1 MKILIVDD
9 EAPARDYH
17 RKLLQQHFPEL
28 EICAEAASVEEAYSE
43 ILLHNPELVLLDID
57 LPDGTA
63 FDLLR
68 RLTDIRFSIIFI
80 SAHEKYALQ
89 AIKFSALDYLLKPF
103 MEAEFVEAIRK
114 ALHRSDASFHALQLN
129 TLMQNL
135 RQDPHAARVILRTSD
150 AIHVVEM
157 GDVVRL
163 QADGAYTLFFVKNRK
178 PLIVSRNL
186 KEYETMLS
194 QSGFLRTHQ
203 SHLVNLRHIACY
215 HKADGGALSLTDG
228 AQVPVATRYKE
239 KVVLAI
245 SRM

>member
-1 MKILIVDD
+1 MRILIVDD

-17 RKLLQQHFPEL
+17 RRLLQLHFPEL
-28 EICAEAASVEEAYSE
+28 ENCGEAASVDEAYQQ
-43 ILLHNPELVLLDID
+43 ILLFNPDLLLLDID
-57 LPDGTA
+57 MPDGTA

-68 RLTDIRFSIIFI
+68 RLKEIRFSIIFI

-103 MEAEFVEAIRK
+103 MEAEFVESIRK
-114 ALHRSDASFHALQLN
+114 AVHRSDAAFHTLQLT

-135 RQDPHAARVILRTSD
+135 RQDPLAARVILRTSD

-157 GDVVRL
+157 ADIIRL
-163 QADGAYTLFFVKNRK
+163 QADGAYTRFFVKNRN
-178 PLIVSRNL
+178 PLLVSRNL

-203 SHLVNLRHIACY
+203 SHLVNLRHVSCY
-215 HKADGGALSLTDG
+215 HKADGGALSLSDG
-228 AQVPVATRYKE
+228 ERVPVATRYKE

-245 SRM
+245 SRI